1 VVYSS
6 DEVGIKKAKD
16 LDLATELKLLVLT
29 GLSPNSPSVVLAA
42 SFQKGET
49 KDFNLKKW
57 EQYLIWCK
65 ELNRHI
71 RGDTSDGDPSFLS
84 AMKAIHSLDCLETTK
99 EDFMIGP
106 DNIPIEISISRLNGK
121 AFIAIQDIFHVG
133 TKLRNRIFNHDLLL
147 ASASIK
153 FSHLEECVGSQI
165 NHSTYNVKD
174 KMNVASA
181 REICDIEVQKIMNN
195 SLDKQATA
203 SYLKFMYLASFGIS
217 ESKSTEE
224 LTYNISYSYWFAR
237 IWQVIFKGYISNFK
251 MEIEKDNLEKK
262 KKKALVNAEMK
273 KFLTTNQIS
282 CIFLNFSSLVTFLL
296 EADPTFRID
305 PENIGSQQCEHY
317 FRDLR
322 AINNSPNQL
331 NASFNFVEGIQR
343 LGRID
348 VLAKLKAKNN
358 FQLLNHAKHLKRKE
372 KSILIGSVTKD
383 SLTQIITDAYLDVKK
398 ELLKFDLD
406 QSFFTSLG
414 KRLPMDPEGLWEEE
428 TLVEGIVFCQ
438 NRSTDK
444 KEEKKIINNRR
455 NIIKYNGKL
464 IPIRKLLASIT
475 PRGSGYNDR
484 LSRYKQKKIEKQE
497 KKEKKDKKVVK
508 EDSFE

>member
-1 VVYSS
+1 
-6 DEVGIKKAKD
+6 
-16 LDLATELKLLVLT
+16 
-29 GLSPNSPSVVLAA
+29 
-42 SFQKGET
+42 
-49 KDFNLKKW
+49 
-57 EQYLIWCK
+57 
-65 ELNRHI
+65 
-71 RGDTSDGDPSFLS
+71 
-84 AMKAIHSLDCLETTK
+84 
-99 EDFMIGP
+99 
-106 DNIPIEISISRLNGK
+106 
-121 AFIAIQDIFHVG
+121 
-133 TKLRNRIFNHDLLL
+133 
-147 ASASIK
+147 
-153 FSHLEECVGSQI
+153 
-165 NHSTYNVKD
+165 
-174 KMNVASA
+174 MNVASA

-372 KSILIGSVTKD
+372 KSFLIGSVTKD

-455 NIIKYNGKL
+455 NIIKYDEN
-464 IPIRKLLASIT
+464 
-475 PRGSGYNDR
+475 
-484 LSRYKQKKIEKQE
+484 
-497 KKEKKDKKVVK
+497 
-508 EDSFE
+508 